1 MRDSLTF
8 LMQSLLRF
16 RQMGAIVPS
25 SPRLARAMVRE
36 IPPLHADELLVELG
50 PGTGVFTR
58 ELVARFPR
66 NRVVAVEFN
75 PELAERLQRQMPMV
89 AVVTGCAS
97 RIGDHLDG
105 LDLPRNRVA
114 AVVSGLPLLSLP
126 RELGDSIFS
135 SLAEVLVPGRRYIQF
150 TYSKRAWRRHH
161 PPGFRLDTT
170 RRVWLNV
177 PPAEVL
183 PFTRLEQHDFAAV
196 PA

>member
-1 MRDSLTF
+1 MHDSLTF
-8 LMQSLLRF
+8 VMQSLLRF

-36 IPPLHADELLVELG
+36 IPPLHADEVVVELG

-58 ELVARFPR
+58 ELLARFPR

-75 PELAERLQRQMPMV
+75 SELADRLQRQMPQV
-89 AVVTGCAS
+89 SVVTGCAS
-97 RIGDHLDG
+97 RIGQHLDG
-105 LDLPRNRVA
+105 LGLPRYRVG

-135 SLAEVLVPGRRYIQF
+135 SLAEVLEPGRRYIQF

-161 PPGFRLDTT
+161 PPGFRLEAT
-170 RRVWLNV
+170 RRVWFNV

-183 PFTRLEQHDFAAV
+183 PFTRLETHKPAV
-196 PA
+196 ISA

>member
-8 LMQSLLRF
+8 LMQSLVRF

-36 IPPLHADELLVELG
+36 IPPMHADEVVVELG

-58 ELVARFPR
+58 ELVSRFPR

-75 PELAERLQRQMPMV
+75 PELAERLQRQMPNV
-89 AVVTGCAS
+89 SVVTGCAS
-97 RIGDHLDG
+97 RIGEHLDG
-105 LDLPRNRVA
+105 LGLVRERVR

-150 TYSKRAWRRHH
+150 TYSKRAWRPHP
-161 PPGFRLDTT
+161 PPGFRLDPP

-183 PFTRLEQHDFAAV
+183 PFTRLEQHELA
-196 PA
+196 